1 MHRSLTFR
9 VIVCLSSLAPATL
22 LYAASDPQVEALK
35 QELME
40 LKQRYEAQQ
49 NALMVLEQRVRQ
61 VEETPVTPAPKRLT
75 KSPAEPTRGGQA
87 VAAGAPGVSG
97 SSYGQ
102 SLKDDS
108 EPAQS
113 VSNLYDEASGFFG
126 GGKFSVETGVTYTHY
141 DTRALTLN
149 GFLALDSIF
158 LGNINLDRIKADN
171 WTLDLTARYNVA
183 QRWQFDI
190 NVPLVYR
197 ESTYSSGG
205 AGGAGPV
212 TSDATVTRDPTIGDI
227 NVGVAYKF
235 LDESA
240 NFPDAVATLRVKAPT
255 GKDPY
260 GIKLVSDPNND
271 NLAVPEDLPTG
282 NGVWSITPGLSL
294 VKSFDPAVLFGSLSY
309 TYNAQ
314 DSFSDISPQV
324 NSKVRGDVKL
334 GDSWQIGA
342 GIAFALNERMSM
354 SFSVSDQFARK
365 SKIKPD
371 GGDWQSISNSDYNAA
386 NFNIGMTL
394 AASDSLTIV
403 PNLSIGLTDD
413 SPDFSFSLKFP
424 YYF

>member
-1 MHRSLTFR
+1 MHRSTTFK
-9 VIVCLSSLAPATL
+9 VIVCLSSLAPASL
-22 LYAASDPQVEALK
+22 LYAAPDPQVEALK

-40 LKQRYEAQQ
+40 LKTRYEAQQ

-61 VEETPVTPAPKRLT
+61 VEEAPASPAPKRLT
-75 KSPAEPTRGGQA
+75 KSPAEAPKGGQTVA
-87 VAAGAPGVSG
+87 GAAAGASG

-126 GGKFSVETGVTYTHY
+126 GGKFSVETGLTYTHY

-190 NVPLVYR
+190 NVPIVYR

-205 AGGAGPV
+205 AGGGASV
-212 TSDATVTRDPTIGDI
+212 TSDATVTRDPTIGDV

-240 NFPDAVATLRVKAPT
+240 NLPDAVVTLRVKAPT

-260 GIKLVSDPNND
+260 GIKLVEDPNNSS
-271 NLAVPEDLPTG
+271 LAVPEDLPTG
-282 NGVWSITPGLSL
+282 NGIWSITPGLSL
-294 VKSFDPAVLFGSLSY
+294 VKTFDPAVLFGTLAY
-309 TYNAQ
+309 TYNVQ
-314 DSFSDISPQV
+314 DSFSDIDPRV
-324 NSKVRGDVKL
+324 GTKVKGDVKL
-334 GDSWQIGA
+334 GDSWQVGA
-342 GIAFALNERMSM
+342 GIAFALNEKMSM
-354 SFSVSDQFARK
+354 SFSFTDQFARK
-365 SKIKPD
+365 SKIRPD

-394 AASDSLTIV
+394 AASDNLTIV
-403 PNLSIGLTDD
+403 PNLAIGLTDD
-413 SPDFSFSLKFP
+413 APDFSFSLKFP